1 VGFFKNAKTA
11 CLHFGT
17 KQESG
22 GGLFKKTD
30 LQHNA
35 AKPKKMKQKMTA

>member
-11 CLHFGT
+11 SLHFGT

-22 GGLFKKTD
+22 GGLFKKSIYSIM
-30 LQHNA
+30 QQN
-35 AKPKKMKQKMTA
+35 PKK